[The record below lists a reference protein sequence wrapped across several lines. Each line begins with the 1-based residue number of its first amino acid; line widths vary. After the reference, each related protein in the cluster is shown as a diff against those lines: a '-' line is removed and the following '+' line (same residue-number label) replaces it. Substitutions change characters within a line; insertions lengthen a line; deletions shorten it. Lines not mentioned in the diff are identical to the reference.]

1 MADRCVLRMLKPVI
15 FIACAL
21 PLVFLVVDAF
31 TGELGANPVETITHA
46 TGDWTL
52 RLLLI
57 TLSMTPLRGIAGW
70 SWPLRLRRMLGL
82 YSFFYALLHL
92 LTYLWLD
99 QFFDVQAILH
109 DIVKRPF
116 ITVGMAAFLM
126 LIPLA
131 MTSTN
136 AMMRRLGRH
145 WKRLH
150 RLVYLVAIGGVLH
163 YLWLVKADVRDPLIY
178 GALLAL
184 LLGFRLLPKRVL
196 PLRRYLAQRLERQ
209 GTSKRP
215 MATRPA
221 SVDS

>member
-1 MADRCVLRMLKPVI
+1 MLKPVI